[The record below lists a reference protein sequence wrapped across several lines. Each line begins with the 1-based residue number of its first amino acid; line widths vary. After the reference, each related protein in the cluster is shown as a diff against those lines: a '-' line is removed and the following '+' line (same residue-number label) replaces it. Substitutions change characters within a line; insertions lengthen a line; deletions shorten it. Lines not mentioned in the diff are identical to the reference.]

1 MSKENY
7 GEYAYWRYGLKSE
20 YNKHYH
26 YLTIHTWL
34 QLKHGDISIPP
45 SSKSF
50 LFSWYLVIFYFCFLI
65 FFLFVIGFQMVLNSN
80 YYRVK
85 FTRAHADGT
94 WPIFTAFHSITK
106 RVWLLLFI
114 VNCFVTL
121 NLHISMHVLLSVL
134 YIFPMVLTR
143 NLFNSQ
149 NLFCWWSFP
158 LFSWPKC
165 LIQGWYCKEK

>member
-7 GEYAYWRYGLKSE
+7 GEYAYWCYGLKSE

-26 YLTIHTWL
+26 YLTIYTWL
-34 QLKHGDISIPP
+34 QLKHGDISIPV
-45 SSKSF
+45 SLKSF
-50 LFSWYLVIFYFCFLI
+50 LFSWYLVIFYFYFLI

-94 WPIFTAFHSITK
+94 WPIFTAFHNITK

-114 VNCFVTL
+114 VNCFLTL
-121 NLHISMHVLLSVL
+121 KSSHQYACSSFCSL
-134 YIFPMVLTR
+134 YI
-143 NLFNSQ
+143 SY
-149 NLFCWWSFP
+149 
-158 LFSWPKC
+158 
-165 LIQGWYCKEK
+165 GADKESVQQSKPFLLVIIPFILMTQMFDSGVIL

>member
-7 GEYAYWRYGLKSE
+7 GEYAYWCYGLKSE

-26 YLTIHTWL
+26 YLTIYTWL
-34 QLKHGDISIPP
+34 QLKHGDISIPV
-45 SSKSF
+45 SLKSF
-50 LFSWYLVIFYFCFLI
+50 LFSWYLVIFYFYFLI

-94 WPIFTAFHSITK
+94 WPIFTAFHNITK

-114 VNCFVTL
+114 VNCFLTL
-121 NLHISMHVLLSVL
+121 KSSHQYAYPSFCSLP
-134 YIFPMVLTR
+134 FPMVLTR

-158 LFSWPKC
+158 LFLWPKC